1 MSDMAKKIKKI
12 RGDINSRNR
21 EKMRRACVRLD
32 KIIALLGGI
41 AAVSLLLIWN
51 KPYDLSTTG
60 SNGYPALFL
69 LVLAGLPLE
78 LLESVFRFLELPE
91 LVKICGSYYM
101 LGCGAFFTVA
111 VVWLGVRFFA
121 ARRYGQ
127 SGIRIAVTI
136 LQIIAFWGVFQILCF
151 MISSAL
157 EDSQDDSV
165 KQHMKHGGSDK
176 K

>member
-1 MSDMAKKIKKI
+1 MAKKVKKV

-32 KIIALLGGI
+32 KVAALLGGI
-41 AAVSLLLIWN
+41 AALSLLLIWN

-60 SNGYPALFL
+60 ANGYPALFL

-78 LLESVFRFLELPE
+78 LLETLFRFLELPE

-101 LGCGAFFTVA
+101 LGCGAFFTVVA
-111 VVWLGVRFFA
+111 GWLGVRFYV
-121 ARRYGQ
+121 ARHYGQ
-127 SGIRIAVTI
+127 SGIRIVVTI
-136 LQIIAFWGVFQILCF
+136 MQIIALWGLFQIFCF
-151 MISSAL
+151 MTSSVL
-157 EDSQDDSV
+157 DDSSDDSV
-165 KQHMKHGGSDK
+165 KQQMKHDSADK